1 MLADIPFD
9 TTQRRNW
16 SDVRSEDVLTGYVG
30 GGTEFGSHGRI
41 HLDHNL
47 LLLSHQG
54 VPFFDLL
61 RDPCPKVITNHGST
75 NIHNPL
81 FGDLREVLWI
91 WEVIGDLRP
100 CADEVGDTLER
111 QILILRNVDGLDL
124 TVVEIGLLGAQDVLQ
139 KVDRDIL

>member
-1 MLADIPFD
+1 M
-9 TTQRRNW
+9 
-16 SDVRSEDVLTGYVG
+16 RSEDVLTRYVSG
-30 GGTEFGSHGRI
+30 CTELGSHSRI
-41 HLDHNL
+41 HLDHDL

-54 VPFFDLL
+54 VPFFNLL
-61 RDPCPKVITNHGST
+61 RDPCPEVITNHGST

-81 FGDLREVLWI
+81 FGNLREVLWI

-124 TVVEIGLLGAQDVLQ
+124 RVVEICLLGAQNVL
-139 KVDRDIL
+139 